1 MINKI
6 TVTSDSGSVF
16 DIDPKTI
23 IDVHYSLSRQFTIII
38 TKETEYFVR
47 ESVAQVKRKLKSYLL
62 RLQIEIVF

>member
-38 TKETEYFVR
+38 TKETEYIVLG
-47 ESVAQVKRKLKSYLL
+47 SVAQMKQKLKQWKDGKQLSLDL
-62 RLQIEIVF
+62 